1 MHLSAP
7 LSQIIGNAT
16 NDSLKIGLNLNPNE
30 QFIRSHD
37 TATRGLIYS
46 ALIESTVLRPGNA
59 ILMECA
65 QMKKLKIVLLSS
77 ALALGLGQAAH
88 AVYSQDQL
96 DSLKALVE
104 AQDTDA
110 ILAFIRANP
119 EVMAGNDALADALQ
133 EFSRSREGF
142 LSGIFGARVPN
153 LDFVPDLP
161 DGVTSSAELS
171 GSLSDFGS

>member
-1 MHLSAP
+1 
-7 LSQIIGNAT
+7 
-16 NDSLKIGLNLNPNE
+16 
-30 QFIRSHD
+30 
-37 TATRGLIYS
+37 
-46 ALIESTVLRPGNA
+46 
-59 ILMECA
+59 
-65 QMKKLKIVLLSS
+65 MKKLKIVLLSS

-104 AQDTDA
+104 ARDTDA